1 MSDNKMGG
9 VSDKVRSALYR
20 FFDAQKLEDDA
31 DWARAIDKMTKL
43 GPKKTL
49 KKLGL

>member
-20 FFDAQKLEDDA
+20 FFSKQKLEDDA
-31 DWARAIDKMTKL
+31 DWAKVIDELTRL
-43 GPKKTL
+43 GPKKSL